1 MIKQLL
7 AFTFSCLLGAASLSA
22 QIAVENNRIVI
33 GEIQEAST
41 PVDPGTG
48 IIPLSVSDIPGV
60 TTPDKLDNLADLV
73 ILGKQSGNIGGR
85 LTFGTGSNVYIGDMT
100 GNQFLMRG
108 YGGLRYVGRNIIFN
122 HTGNR
127 NDHFVFYTDVDGL
140 SFNATSDARLKKD
153 VTSIEGFAASLA
165 ALNPVSYR
173 LTGLPVAG
181 DEGEETAEA
190 APDDRLRYGFIAQE
204 VKEVFPELV
213 SENAD
218 GYLSIDYIGFIPMLV
233 EAVKSLNAKVEEQ
246 RETIESL
253 QMERAPRQ
261 TRGAGIEGTIV
272 TKPSLS
278 QNRPNPFSSSTR
290 IDCTLPETVSQAVMC
305 VYDLQGKQVMKIG
318 VEGRGATSVT
328 IDGQALQP
336 GMYIYALIADREEID
351 SKRMILTD

>member
-127 NDHFVFYTDVDGL
+127 NDHFVFYTDVDGQTPSAGDVHL
-140 SFNATSDARLKKD
+140 RPDRRRRGDRLQTYD
-153 VTSIEGFAASLA
+153 
-165 ALNPVSYR
+165 PYR
-173 LTGLPVAG
+173 LIPPLP
-181 DEGEETAEA
+181 
-190 APDDRLRYGFIAQE
+190 
-204 VKEVFPELV
+204 
-213 SENAD
+213 
-218 GYLSIDYIGFIPMLV
+218 
-233 EAVKSLNAKVEEQ
+233 
-246 RETIESL
+246 
-253 QMERAPRQ
+253 
-261 TRGAGIEGTIV
+261 
-272 TKPSLS
+272 
-278 QNRPNPFSSSTR
+278 
-290 IDCTLPETVSQAVMC
+290 
-305 VYDLQGKQVMKIG
+305 
-318 VEGRGATSVT
+318 
-328 IDGQALQP
+328 
-336 GMYIYALIADREEID
+336 
-351 SKRMILTD
+351 

>member
-1 MIKQLL
+1 MRKKLL
-7 AFTFSCLLGAASLSA
+7 FTFITFCLLGAASLSA

-33 GEIQEAST
+33 GEIQNPLDIT
-41 PVDPGTG
+41 DP
-48 IIPLSVSDIPGV
+48 IAPLSSVNPGV
-60 TTPDKLDNLADLV
+60 TTPDKLDKLADLV
-73 ILGKQSGNIGGR
+73 ILGKGSNNIGGR
-85 LTFGTGSNVYIGDMT
+85 LTFGTGSNVYIGDIIN
-100 GNQFLMRG
+100 NQFLMRG
-108 YGGLRYVGRNIIFN
+108 YGGLRYVGRNLIFN

-204 VKEVFPELV
+204 VREVFPELV

-218 GYLSIDYIGFIPMLV
+218 GYLAIDYIGFIPMLV

-253 QMERAPRQ
+253 QMKRAPRQ

-278 QNRPNPFSSSTR
+278 QNRPNPFSTSTR
-290 IDCTLPETVSQAVMC
+290 IDCTLPETVTQAVMC
-305 VYDLQGKQVMKIG
+305 VYDLQGKQVMKIE

-336 GMYIYALIADREEID
+336 GMYIYALIADGEEID